1 MEEDNKRNLIF
12 EIIKSSLQ
20 KQLNDNNLVKPKEY
34 DTIEDL
40 IKNKKITCL
49 YTKEEIE
56 NNKIENTVKIVEYPY
71 ANFNLFKNWYF
82 DDLIMFS
89 IILNRNNEHMT
100 IPIIN
105 KDELLG
111 IDKYK
116 KTSNHNNSSEFQ
128 IGMINQHYTFMMYYF
143 PEIIPSVILWFDK
156 DNYIFTEYHETAFLR
171 AMDREERFIV
181 FMIGLFIHEQGSGH
195 ANILIYDKK
204 LNIMERFDSEGVIYL
219 NMMDDFDDFLKNKF
233 KKLVN
238 REGFKYISPKDYGI
252 INSFQKLSDEIN
264 TLKRK
269 TGDVKGF
276 CQAWVFWYVEMRILN
291 KDIHPLKLVEKL
303 LSKLIKMNSSILE
316 YIRNYA
322 NDLRKKVYDFMIK
335 SNIDPKLINNE
346 TYPDYVYKIMANSS
360 IQLIEK
366 SI

>member
-1 MEEDNKRNLIF
+1 
-12 EIIKSSLQ
+12 
-20 KQLNDNNLVKPKEY
+20 
-34 DTIEDL
+34 
-40 IKNKKITCL
+40 
-49 YTKEEIE
+49 
-56 NNKIENTVKIVEYPY
+56 
-71 ANFNLFKNWYF
+71 
-82 DDLIMFS
+82 
-89 IILNRNNEHMT
+89 
-100 IPIIN
+100 
-105 KDELLG
+105 
-111 IDKYK
+111 
-116 KTSNHNNSSEFQ
+116 
-128 IGMINQHYTFMMYYF
+128 
-143 PEIIPSVILWFDK
+143 
-156 DNYIFTEYHETAFLR
+156 
-171 AMDREERFIV
+171 MDREERFIV

-219 NMMDDFDDFLKNKF
+219 NMMDDFDEFLKNKF